1 MAKNT
6 TSVRLPEA
14 LIEALDRKALAH
26 GVTRSELIIQ
36 AVERALDADSSWSP
50 DFLSAIGTRR
60 PELDDTAAAMMSAI
74 RGARSRSRPPTL

>member
-14 LIEALDRKALAH
+14 LIEALDRKALAS

-36 AVERALDADSSWSP
+36 AVERARDAENAWSP
-50 DFLSAIGTRR
+50 EFLAAIGTPR
-60 PELDDTAAAMMSAI
+60 PELDESIAEMMSLI
-74 RGARSRSRPPTL
+74 REARSRSEPPTL